1 MTAKEPHSPV
11 RILLV
16 DDHPLVRDGIASR
29 LDDESWIDI
38 VAQANNGEEALSLAH
53 ALNPDVVLM
62 DVAMPVMDGLEAA
75 RRFQAEL
82 PDCRVLILSM
92 HDDREYI
99 SELMQLGAA
108 GYVLKDV
115 ESDELIKA
123 IETVHHG
130 STYFSAGASQSL
142 FTRAQG
148 NPTPPHDALTQR
160 EKTVL
165 CRVAE
170 GACNKDIA
178 RALDISVRTV
188 ETHRQNIKNKLDIYT
203 TAGLTRYAIESGLV
217 KLS

>member
-1 MTAKEPHSPV
+1 MTKKQLQPTV

-29 LDDESWIDI
+29 LEDEAWIDI
-38 VAQANNGEEALSLAH
+38 VAQASNGQEAL
-53 ALNPDVVLM
+53 ALGHELKPDVIVM
-62 DVAMPVMDGLEAA
+62 DVAMPIMDGLESTS
-75 RRFQAEL
+75 RFREEL
-82 PDCRVLILSM
+82 PEVRVLILSM
-92 HDDREYI
+92 HDDKEYI
-99 SELMQLGAA
+99 TQLMQLGAS

-123 IETVHHG
+123 IETVHQG

-142 FTRAQG
+142 FTG
-148 NPTPPHDALTQR
+148 KVSNDSVPEETLTER

-165 CRVAE
+165 RSVAE

-178 RALDISVRTV
+178 RTLNISVRTV
-188 ETHRQNIKNKLDIYT
+188 ETHRQNIKNKLEIYT

>member
-1 MTAKEPHSPV
+1 MAEKELKPSV
-11 RILLV
+11 RIMLV

-29 LDDESWIDI
+29 LEDEPWIDI
-38 VAQANNGEEALSLAH
+38 VAHASNGQEAL
-53 ALNPDVVLM
+53 ALGHEVKPDVVLM
-62 DVAMPVMDGLEAA
+62 DVAMPVMDGLESTSHF
-75 RRFQAEL
+75 RDEL
-82 PDCRVLILSM
+82 PDIRVLILSM

-99 SELMQLGAA
+99 TQLMQLGAS

-123 IETVHHG
+123 IETVHQG
-130 STYFSAGASQSL
+130 STYFSAGVSQSL
-142 FTRAQG
+142 FTTAVSDD
-148 NPTPPHDALTQR
+148 PVPDETLTQR

-165 CRVAE
+165 CSVAE

-178 RALDISVRTV
+178 RSLNISVRTV
-188 ETHRQNIKNKLDIYT
+188 ETHRQNIKNKLEIYT